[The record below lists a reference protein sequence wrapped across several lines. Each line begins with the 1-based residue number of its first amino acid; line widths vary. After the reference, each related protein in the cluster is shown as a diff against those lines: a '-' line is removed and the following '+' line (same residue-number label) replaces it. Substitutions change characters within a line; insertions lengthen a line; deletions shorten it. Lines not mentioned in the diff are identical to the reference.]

1 MSFFYQ
7 KAIAQINKSIEK
19 THYGTQ
25 PSELYEPIQYIMSL
39 GGKRLRPMLTLI
51 GYYIFNDKGDYT
63 PALKPAI
70 AIELFH
76 NFSLMHDDIMDKA
89 PLRRG
94 KATVHEKWN
103 ANVAILSGDVMLVE
117 AYKMM
122 MNIPDEKMRHL
133 LDRFSQTAKEVCEGQ
148 QWDMNFE
155 SQDKVS
161 LDAYMKMIEF
171 KTAVL
176 LGFSVELG
184 AILGGASEKEAEN
197 LYEFGRNVGLA
208 FQVMDDY
215 LDAFGDATKF
225 GKQVGGDILS
235 NKKTFLTI
243 NAFEKAKGKDKEALT
258 KLFSE
263 TSTDPALKVKS
274 VLDLYEKLHIKE
286 LAMEKIESLY
296 QTAQEH
302 LHSVKS
308 VGPFKRNLLK
318 NYTDSLMERES

>member
-7 KAIAQINKSIEK
+7 KAIEQINKSIEK
-19 THYGTQ
+19 THYGHQ
-25 PSELYEPIQYIMSL
+25 PSELYEPIKYIMSL

-51 GYYIFNDKGDYT
+51 GYYIFNEKGEYSA
-63 PALKPAI
+63 ALKPAI

-94 KATVHEKWN
+94 KPTVHEKWN
-103 ANVAILSGDVMLVE
+103 PNVAILSGDVMLVE

-155 SQDKVS
+155 SQEKVS

-184 AILGGASEKEAEN
+184 AWLGGATQKEAEN

-215 LDAFGDATKF
+215 LDAFGDAAKF
-225 GKQVGGDILS
+225 GKQVGGDIIS

-243 NAFEKAKGKDKEALT
+243 NAFEKAKGKDKETLV
-258 KLFSE
+258 KLFSGAE
-263 TSTDPALKVKS
+263 TDPALKVKT
-274 VLDLYEKLHIKE
+274 VLEIYEKLHIKE
-286 LAMEKIESLY
+286 VAMEKIESLY

-302 LHSVKS
+302 LQAVKS

-318 NYTDSLMERES
+318 KYTDSLMERES